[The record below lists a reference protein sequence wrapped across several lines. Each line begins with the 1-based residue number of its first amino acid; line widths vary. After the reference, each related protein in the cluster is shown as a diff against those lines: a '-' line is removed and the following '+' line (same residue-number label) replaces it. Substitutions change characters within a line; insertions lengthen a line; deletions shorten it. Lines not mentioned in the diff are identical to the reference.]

1 MLPPPSLLCLAHE
14 AILPFPLTVT
24 SGVLLLPDC
33 RGWRGP
39 VRVAMAVL
47 ARSRTDD
54 TDFMLFSWN
63 LRNYPVGNE

>member
-1 MLPPPSLLCLAHE
+1 MMLPPSHSCLAHE
-14 AILPFPLTVT
+14 AILPFPLTVI

-39 VRVAMAVL
+39 VRVATAVL

-54 TDFMLFSWN
+54 TDFMLSSLN